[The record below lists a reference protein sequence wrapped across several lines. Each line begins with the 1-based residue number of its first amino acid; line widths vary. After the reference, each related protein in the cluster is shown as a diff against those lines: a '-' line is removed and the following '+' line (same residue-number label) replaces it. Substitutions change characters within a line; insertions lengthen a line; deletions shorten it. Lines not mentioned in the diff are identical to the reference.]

1 MGCESCTRAGEG
13 SARGPKRGILRLMVQ
28 PEVVS
33 GALRVSMLVGTV
45 LNLVNQGEAILAG
58 SGVSWLHLV
67 LNYAVPYCV
76 ASYSAAR
83 NQMTQRGDE

>member
-1 MGCESCTRAGEG
+1 MRALFRIAC
-13 SARGPKRGILRLMVQ
+13 SRRIVAN
-28 PEVVS
+28 
-33 GALRVSMLVGTV
+33 ALRIALLVGTV
-45 LNLVNQGEAILAG
+45 LNLVNQGGAIISG

>member
-1 MGCESCTRAGEG
+1 MRNFFRIACSR
-13 SARGPKRGILRLMVQ
+13 RIVMN
-28 PEVVS
+28 
-33 GALRVSMLVGTV
+33 ALRIALLVGSV